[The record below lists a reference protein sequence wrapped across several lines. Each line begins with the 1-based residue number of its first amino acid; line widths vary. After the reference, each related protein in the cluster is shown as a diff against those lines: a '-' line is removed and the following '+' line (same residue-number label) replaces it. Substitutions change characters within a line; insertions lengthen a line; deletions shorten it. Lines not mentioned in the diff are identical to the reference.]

1 MANVHGKP
9 GHGAKNQAITVATN
23 RILQQTPNSKTRNT
37 AKTKRTL
44 TATRKILLATFTIF
58 IIAGLITSEWPFA
71 FFSAL
76 LSLITWVTAPKQ
88 HSRRKDTTD
97 PEKNR
102 ITSQLHTSYQN
113 LKKGGEIKNS
123 PFEGN
128 EISWVL
134 GALAEERTAEK
145 LQTRLNDTYTIIN
158 DINLINQHGKTNAN
172 IDHLVLTQTG
182 AIMVDTK
189 VWARPL
195 EFSTRNGDTWLGK
208 DTNPKTWF
216 SVSTCLYEASQLPTT
231 PRAIIFSVA
240 GKAGKALD
248 TRSEPVQITHY
259 LEKYDHTSDLKPC
272 KIPVFF
278 TSQTNLIGT
287 IKWVERSEIPKA
299 QTLTAEELSQAKNI
313 RF

>member
-9 GHGAKNQAITVATN
+9 GHGAKTQAITAATN
-23 RILQQTPNSKTRNT
+23 RILQHTSSKARNT
-37 AKTKRTL
+37 EKTKRTL

-58 IIAGLITSEWPFA
+58 IIAGLIASEWPFA

-76 LSLITWVTAPKQ
+76 LALITWVTVPKQ
-88 HSRRKDTTD
+88 HSRQENTTD
-97 PEKNR
+97 SEKDR
-102 ITSQLHTSYQN
+102 IESQLHTSYQK
-113 LKKGGEIKNS
+113 LRKGGEIKNS

-182 AIMVDTK
+182 TIMVDTK

-195 EFSTRNGDTWLGK
+195 EFSTRNGDIWLDK
-208 DTNPKTWF
+208 NANPKAWAA
-216 SVSTCLYEASQLPTT
+216 VSTCLYEASQLPTP

-248 TRSEPVQITHY
+248 TRSEPVQVTHY
-259 LEKYDHTSDLKPC
+259 LEKYDNTTDLKPC

-278 TSQTNLIGT
+278 TSQTNLIDT
-287 IKWVERSEIPKA
+287 IKRVERSKIPKA

-313 RF
+313 KF

>member
-9 GHGAKNQAITVATN
+9 GHGAKTQAITAATN
-23 RILQQTPNSKTRNT
+23 RILQQTASNKAHNATSVKRNFT
-37 AKTKRTL
+37 P
-44 TATRKILLATFTIF
+44 TRKTFLAVFTIF
-58 IIAGLITSEWPFA
+58 FIVGIITSEWPFA

-76 LSLITWVTAPKQ
+76 LALITWATTPKQ
-88 HSRRKDTTD
+88 HSRRENTTD
-97 PEKNR
+97 SEKDR
-102 ITSQLHTSYQN
+102 ITSQLHTSYQK
-113 LKKGGEIKNS
+113 LKKGEEIENS

-195 EFSTRNGDTWLGK
+195 EFSTRNSDTWLDK
-208 DTNPKTWF
+208 DANPKTWP